1 MVAWNRRG
9 GGGGERREGRES
21 ESPHSVVVV
30 VVLQREDWDLVFGAT
45 FEIRF
50 INRYYVFGIS
60 FPYIRPLFEACE

>member
-1 MVAWNRRG
+1 MVAWNRRR

-21 ESPHSVVVV
+21 ESPHSVV

-50 INRYYVFGIS
+50 INRY
-60 FPYIRPLFEACE
+60 